1 MTISFPRSIDLDGNP
16 GVAQLVIAVIFGIL
30 ATVSVV
36 LRFVARHLSRKSLSW
51 NDYMILCALGATL
64 SMALANIISVA
75 AGGAGLSKHQL
86 SSGELRIYWKSMFAI
101 IITWPI
107 AQSCTKISILLFYIH
122 LFPTKP
128 FRVAAYSLIVVV
140 TLWMIQQVL
149 ASLLLCQPISYNW
162 DASLNGHCGNVAA
175 NCLAGAAVNTFT
187 DILILI
193 LPMPTI
199 WHLHVPLRNKII
211 LSLIFGLGSLIC
223 IISIIR
229 LRTLFSY
236 TTAPMMSLFDSDGPL
251 NNNLPILY
259 TVLES
264 SLGVMAACVIIM
276 KPIFT
281 HSTFLHS
288 LSHKFSAWSWRS
300 SGGGGSGGGGG
311 DSETKDSNDVV
322 FQKVAHRPNGS
333 EDEKKE
339 SKERRGREGSWDFAG
354 GEGRKVQQDLRILK
368 TCVVDVDLEAA
379 VAGSVGRVDGVG
391 VGVGVGVEGVEGKR
405 SGGVV

>member
-16 GVAQLVIAVIFGIL
+16 GVAQLVVAVIFGIL
-30 ATVSVV
+30 ATISVV
-36 LRFVARHLSRKSLSW
+36 LRIVARHLSRKSLAL
-51 NDYMILCALGATL
+51 NDYMILFALGATL
-64 SMALANIISVA
+64 SMALATIISVA

-86 SSGELRIYWKSMFAI
+86 SSNELRIYWKVYSTSMFAI

-128 FRVAAYSLIVVV
+128 FRFAAYTLIVVV
-140 TLWMIQQVL
+140 TLWMIQQSL

-162 DASLNGHCGNVAA
+162 DASVNGHCGNVAA
-175 NCLAGAAVNTFT
+175 NCLAGAVVNTFT

-229 LRTLFSY
+229 LRTLFYY

-264 SLGVMAACVIIM
+264 SLGVIAACLIIM

-288 LSHKFSAWSWRS
+288 LSHRFSSWSWRS
-300 SGGGGSGGGGG
+300 GGSSNGNSH
-311 DSETKDSNDVV
+311 SESGNSKDAV
-322 FQKVAHRPNGS
+322 
-333 EDEKKE
+333 
-339 SKERRGREGSWDFAG
+339 
-354 GEGRKVQQDLRILK
+354 VQQRP
-368 TCVVDVDLEAA
+368 A
-379 VAGSVGRVDGVG
+379 VKNTHKDRDTSGRN
-391 VGVGVGVEGVEGKR
+391 K
-405 SGGVV
+405 